1 MNKGLIG
8 VICTLAIVL
17 VGCAV
22 TSKTASLPQEPVTT
36 TSEVS
41 TASSQEGLADP
52 KDDSKESVNT
62 DPNSRIQEGY
72 WFMQQIVEQINDR
85 VEKDV
90 NRYGHLETSQWF
102 SDVILPQVQ
111 LLKEQMSNEH
121 NPQED
126 KELRRMIEVQMD
138 RLEFTIRDFSSVF
151 AQKSDDG
158 YAEAMENFQKIKEN
172 QSRIGQ
178 KLAAIQSPR

>member
-8 VICTLAIVL
+8 AICTVAIVL
-17 VGCAV
+17 AGCAV
-22 TSKTASLPQEPVTT
+22 TSKSASIPQEPVTT

-41 TASSQEGLADP
+41 TSSSQEGPADP
-52 KDDSKESVNT
+52 KDDSKESVSA
-62 DPNSRIQEGY
+62 DPNLRIQDGY
-72 WFMQQIVEQINDR
+72 WFMQQIVDQINDR

-121 NPQED
+121 DPKED
-126 KELRRMIEVQMD
+126 KELRRMVEVQLD
-138 RLEFTIRDFSSVF
+138 RLEFSIRDFSSAF

-172 QSRIGQ
+172 QSKIGQ
-178 KLAAIQSPR
+178 KLATIQNRR